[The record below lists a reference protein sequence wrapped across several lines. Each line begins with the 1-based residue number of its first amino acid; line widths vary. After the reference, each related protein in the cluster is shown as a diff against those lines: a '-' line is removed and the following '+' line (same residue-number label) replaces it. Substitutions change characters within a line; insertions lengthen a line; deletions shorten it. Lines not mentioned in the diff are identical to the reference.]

1 MTNSKQHTDDFHL
14 VRNNNG
20 EWISEDNVVFLTH
33 IEGDILQVRAAQN
46 GKNLSIQ
53 HGPNNSLWCYRQEY
67 DEVINL
73 TVQTPKTT
81 SRILKIKKLI
91 NKTKEIMTPLIY
103 KGDRPFKRIAR
114 THQSDF
120 RTNYLKVPFD
130 PKNKYGKYGAF
141 LMPDDAKAGLNFCE
155 DFRQEILRRIKRRY
169 PSLTATQHDGLYAN
183 MLRSEHIPWNVF
195 IPMGYD
201 LNATALVF
209 NKILGADEIDE
220 VKDIQIEWAPDKT
233 KCLNDNT
240 SFDTYIKY
248 LHKGMLCGIGIEVKY
263 TEEGYPFSGITER
276 REVMENE
283 QSRYAQVTKS
293 CGWFIPEITNH
304 PIRETALCKDEFR
317 QIWRNHI
324 LGASMV
330 GNKNIEKDRVEKFH
344 SITLYPH
351 GNPHFNEILPAYEKF
366 LTDEG
371 RSTFGYITI
380 ESLIDLLEQYF
391 PKNKEFQNWIQ
402 YLKIRYPF

>member
-1 MTNSKQHTDDFHL
+1 MK
-14 VRNNNG
+14 
-20 EWISEDNVVFLTH
+20 
-33 IEGDILQVRAAQN
+33 
-46 GKNLSIQ
+46 
-53 HGPNNSLWCYRQEY
+53 
-67 DEVINL
+67 
-73 TVQTPKTT
+73 KTSNAT
-81 SRILKIKKLI
+81 S
-91 NKTKEIMTPLIY
+91 PLIY
-103 KGDRPFKRIAR
+103 KGDKPFKRIAR

-120 RTNYLKVPFD
+120 RTNFLKVPFD
-130 PKNKYGKYGAF
+130 PDNIYGKYGAF
-141 LMPDDAKAGLNFCE
+141 LMPNDANAGLNFCK
-155 DFRQEILRRIKRRY
+155 DFRQEILDRIQKRY
-169 PSLTATQHDGLYAN
+169 PRLTATQHDGLYAN

-195 IPMGYD
+195 IPMAHD
-201 LNATALVF
+201 LSATAKVF

-220 VKDIQIEWAPDKT
+220 VTDIRIEWAPEKT

-240 SFDTYIKY
+240 SFDTYIEY
-248 LHKGMLCGIGIEVKY
+248 LHNGKTCGIGIEVKY
-263 TEEGYPFSGITER
+263 TEEGYPFGAKER

-293 CGWFIPEITNH
+293 CGWFITEISNR

-330 GNKNIEKDRVEKFH
+330 GNKNIGKDKVEKFH

-351 GNPHFNEILPAYEKF
+351 GNQHFNIILPAYEQF

-380 ESLIDLLEQYF
+380 ESLIDLLDQHF
-391 PKNKEFQNWIQ
+391 PKTKEYQNWIN
-402 YLKIRYPF
+402 YLRVRYPF